1 MNKVEW
7 KHLNDDMETRIG
19 WKFNNLEQ
27 QSVEHVSAMLESTDS
42 KLIKFKTGKNSH
54 ELHNSSTYNGL
65 MLAKQVLESYL
76 SEARDTHC
84 SDACCGSDVKAE
96 DCTCGP
102 NCKGCNC
109 NAVTEGRMSDQL
121 IHDSETMSKEEF
133 AKKHGKEMADE
144 YYESV
149 NEAEEVMEKPD
160 TDRLVLEAD
169 AAKMIDRVMTRSL
182 DEIGRIGERFR
193 DGGTLH
199 KAILAQGG
207 TFDAKALDEA
217 FDVVYDEVESAHY
230 DALGHHNVSE
240 ATPMMEDEVGE
251 AEALMAAQDMVDR
264 IQGMLEDV
272 GEMLNEEL
280 PPLTDSLRRSASA
293 DAAASFGASAS
304 ETLNSLLEACRSAR
318 EAMANGV
325 AGLSG
330 GEPTPMGDIETAEPE
345 AEPDMDADADIDLD
359 DFEASDAAAGGD
371 EPLGRSKRD

>member
-109 NAVTEGRMSDQL
+109 NAVAESTQAV
-121 IHDSETMSKEEF
+121 KE
-133 AKKHGKEMADE
+133 AK
-144 YYESV
+144 
-149 NEAEEVMEKPD
+149 EEVMEKPD

-169 AAKMIDRVMTRSL
+169 AAKMIDRVMTMSL
-182 DEIGRIGERFR
+182 KELGDIGKRFR

-207 TFDAKALDEA
+207 TFDAKGLDEA
-217 FDVVYDEVESAHY
+217 FDVVYDEVEAAHY
-230 DALGHHNVSE
+230 DALGHHEMHE
-240 ATPMMEDEVGE
+240 ATPMMEDEVGA
-251 AEALMAAQDMVDR
+251 AESLMAAQDMVDR

-272 GEMLNEEL
+272 GEMLNEQL
-280 PPLTDSLRRSASA
+280 PPLTDSLRASSGA
-293 DAAASFGASAS
+293 DAAGSFSASAS
-304 ETLNSLLEACRSAR
+304 ETLNSLLETLRGSRESMSNAVAAISGNEPVAMSSA
-318 EAMANGV
+318 
-325 AGLSG
+325 
-330 GEPTPMGDIETAEPE
+330 
-345 AEPDMDADADIDLD
+345 DMPAADDDMEDIDLGDDDEIELD
-359 DFEASDAAAGGD
+359 DFETSDPATGGD
-371 EPLGRSKRD
+371 SDLGRTKRD